1 MFACLINVASSLVE
15 IEKSTSGLPSTE
27 NSALWH
33 SYFLA
38 RHGIIDTT
46 TISFR
51 FIPIL
56 SAKYVLAIAP
66 NICCGDF
73 AVDGT
78 SLRSGKYSSKKLTQP
93 GQQDVSMGIFAVVSP
108 FRCLLSLSRSSVPS
122 SITVSY
128 THLTLPTIYS

>member
-1 MFACLINVASSLVE
+1 MKQVLWWKLKNQHPDCRQLRIHSSG
-15 IEKSTSGLPSTE
+15 IH
-27 NSALWH
+27 N
-33 SYFLA
+33 FLA

-46 TISFR
+46 TISLR
-51 FIPIL
+51 LIPIL

-93 GQQDVSMGIFAVVSP
+93 GQHDVRIGILAVLSP
-108 FRCLLSLSRSSVPS
+108 FRYRLSLSRSSVPS
-122 SITVSY
+122 SIIVRSAAKSVSN
-128 THLTLPTIYS
+128 T